1 MFATL
6 EREHL
11 RWLAWLLAGFVLL
24 AVTLH
29 SQPAIAAEAAPV
41 DPKTMEFSAGTALGN
56 MFKEIK
62 GIFNPDI
69 SDSIGKRIVMAFLVM
84 GIVIGGVQIMGGM
97 DAVEAIVRYVK
108 FGALG
113 LLAIACFSPV
123 GWLGGE
129 TLGTLLRGLFID
141 TGLAVL
147 TESKDPPVYMALR
160 FMEVFDAAVSVPVIP
175 PHISGWSDRVGFV
188 LANPIETLVA
198 MIMVVLASVTL
209 LLAGMIVIGEIFMAS
224 ITMDLA
230 IALAPILTPWIM
242 WRPTSF
248 LFDAWLKT
256 ILISGMAFM
265 IASLMGKGAL
275 AFVGE
280 AAKIA
285 PAAGVKP
292 GESYTMF
299 SIIASYG
306 GFFLLSLVFLFL
318 ATRVSSLAG
327 ALIRGG
333 ILSGVSIQEFR
344 QGVGSLGGLASRAAS
359 GAAPAAGAAAGAA
372 GGVYGAFKGRK
383 GPPWAPGALAGG
395 IAGMKAGASKG
406 YGLTSAAVRAV
417 GLGRK

>member
-1 MFATL
+1 MFSAL
-6 EREHL
+6 VQFPKPFV
-11 RWLAWLLAGFVLL
+11 AWLMAAFVVL
-24 AVTLH
+24 AVTL
-29 SQPAIAAEAAPV
+29 SAQPAFAADAAQV
-41 DPKTMEFSAGTALGN
+41 EPKTLEFSAGTALAN

-62 GIFNPDI
+62 GIFNPEI
-69 SDSIGKRIVMAFLVM
+69 SASIGKRIVVAFLVM

-97 DAVEAIVRYVK
+97 DVVEALVRYVK

-129 TLGTLLRGLFID
+129 TLGTLLRSVFID

-147 TESKDPPVYMALR
+147 TESKDPPVYMAFR

-175 PHISGWSDRVGFV
+175 PHISDWTDRVGFI
-188 LANPIETLVA
+188 LANPISTLVA

-265 IASLMGKGAL
+265 IAALMGKGAL

-285 PAAGVKP
+285 PAAGVKA
-292 GESYTMF
+292 GESYTIY
-299 SIIASYG
+299 SIIPSYG

-327 ALIRGG
+327 GLIRGG

-359 GAAPAAGAAAGAA
+359 GAAPAMGAGGAVVGAAAGAI
-372 GGVYGAFKGRK
+372 KERK
-383 GPPWAPGALAGG
+383 GPPWNAGARAGA

-406 YGLTSAAVRAV
+406 YGWTSAAVRAV

>member
-1 MFATL
+1 MFETL
-6 EREHL
+6 ERVPL
-11 RWLAWLLAGFVLL
+11 RWLAWLLAAFLLL
-24 AVTLH
+24 AVALH
-29 SQPAIAAEAAPV
+29 SKPALAAEPVPV
-41 DPKTMEFSAGTALGN
+41 DPKTLEFSAGTALGN

-175 PHISGWSDRVGFV
+175 PHITDWTDKLSFL
-188 LANPIETLVA
+188 LANPVQTTVG
-198 MIMVVLASVTL
+198 MIMVLLASVTL

-256 ILISGMAFM
+256 ILMSGMAFM
-265 IASLMGKGAL
+265 IAALMGKGAL

-285 PAAGVKP
+285 PAAGIKP
-292 GESYTMF
+292 GESYSGY
-299 SIIASYG
+299 SIIAAYG

-327 ALIRGG
+327 GLIRGG
-333 ILSGVSIQEFR
+333 MLSGVSIQEFR
-344 QGVGSLGGLASRAAS
+344 QGVGSLGGLASRSAS
-359 GAAPAAGAAAGAA
+359 PAPAAGGAI
-372 GGVYGAFKGRK
+372 GGVVGAGVGAFKGRTS
-383 GPPWAPGALAGG
+383 AGG
-395 IAGMKAGASKG
+395 PGVGAGAWAGMKTGASRG
-406 YGLTSAAVRAV
+406 ARWTSVAVRAV